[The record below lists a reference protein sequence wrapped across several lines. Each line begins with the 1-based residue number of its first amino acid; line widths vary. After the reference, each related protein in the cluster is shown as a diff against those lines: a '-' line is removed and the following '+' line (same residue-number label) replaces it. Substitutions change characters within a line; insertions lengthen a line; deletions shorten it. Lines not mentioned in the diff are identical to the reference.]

1 MSAHIKKETFDV
13 RSALIAAAAGLFLA
27 GCGNDKEGV
36 LYGNVDDRELQL
48 SFVLSERV
56 AEVIPEEGTL
66 VKKGDVIAKLETV
79 RIEDDYAVAKAV
91 VSVKEARLAAA
102 QAAMDKS
109 DNGSRKEEIQQSR
122 DLVAGLVSKV
132 ATAKVRMERA
142 EKLVPTGGVS
152 QQHYDDAVALYDTN
166 VSELGAETNR
176 LALLVEGDRAED
188 RAATRANLAE
198 AKAELLRAKADL
210 AVIEQRLRDCV
221 LTAPGD
227 GVIRERLLEP
237 GEYTSPMKPVLLL
250 ALTSPKWV
258 RCYLRETQLSSYK
271 LDHKCKVHFDGS
283 DKPFEGWIGFISPTA
298 EFTPK
303 NIETDELRP
312 TLVYETRVYV
322 KDPEGV
328 LKLGAP
334 VVVEL

>member
-1 MSAHIKKETFDV
+1 V
-13 RSALIAAAAGLFLA
+13 RSALLTMAAAGLFLA
-27 GCGNDKEGV
+27 GCGNDKEGI

-56 AEVIPEEGTL
+56 AEVIPEEGAL
-66 VKKGDVIAKLETV
+66 VKKGDILAKLETV
-79 RIEDDYAVAKAV
+79 RLENDLAVAKAV
-91 VSVKEARLAAA
+91 VSVKEAKLAAA

-122 DLVAGLVSKV
+122 DLVAGLKSRV
-132 ATAKVRMERA
+132 AVAKVRMERA
-142 EKLVPTGGVS
+142 EKLLPSGGVS
-152 QQHYDDAVALYDTN
+152 QQHYDDAVAMYDSN
-166 VSELGAETNR
+166 VSELGAETNK
-176 LALLVEGDRAED
+176 LALLIEGDRVED

-198 AKAELLRAKADL
+198 AKAELMQAKSDL
-210 AVIEQRLRDCV
+210 AVVEQKLRDCV

-237 GEYTSPMKPVLLL
+237 GEWTSPLKPALLM

-258 RCYLRETQLSSYK
+258 RCYLRETQLSTYK
-271 LDHKCKVHFDGS
+271 LNHKCKVRFDGS
-283 DKPFEGWIGFISPTA
+283 DKPFEGWIGYISPTA

-322 KDPEGV
+322 TDPEGI